1 MFRIFAMIAIL
12 TASAAQAFAGPA
24 HAHADGIAIS
34 NESLIERFEL
44 AVEDCRGDEPG
55 EAMMLACTDRD
66 AYLRLLDRRMLCEN
80 DNHEWF
86 TCKIRR
92 KLEPSMDFSG
102 DSDLVHIAN
111 DSLAKRW
118 RLADVA
124 CKSSFRAAIS
134 TYVACADRELYR
146 QLLEGRQVCLADER
160 IWAPCRRK

>member
-34 NESLIERFEL
+34 NESLIKRFEL
-44 AVEDCRGDEPG
+44 AVEDCRDEPG

-124 CKSSFRAAIS
+124 C
-134 TYVACADRELYR
+134 ADRELYR